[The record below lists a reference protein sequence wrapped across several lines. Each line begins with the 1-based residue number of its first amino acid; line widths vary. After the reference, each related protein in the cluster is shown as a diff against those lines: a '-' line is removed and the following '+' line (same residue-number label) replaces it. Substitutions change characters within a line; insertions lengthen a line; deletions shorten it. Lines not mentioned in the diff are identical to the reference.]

1 MTIFISKAE
10 SELEEIPHYLNSQ
23 NIKGVF
29 ESLIRFEPLS
39 FQINSPFEVIF
50 FPSIRSAKFVLDS
63 GQIDLSAC
71 ILACNGSQT
80 QKRLLDLGYSCDY
93 IAENAGDPDRV
104 AKDFSQWLGQKKVL
118 IPHSNLSALSV
129 TKYLN
134 PNQYSTIEV
143 YKTVDFS
150 MLIEPCDI
158 YVFSSPSN
166 IDSFFK
172 QNAIKAGSTIIV
184 WGNTSLNCL
193 QKYGHQADYKLE
205 EGTMVELFKV
215 LQKNINK

>member
-1 MTIFISKAE
+1 
-10 SELEEIPHYLNSQ
+10 
-23 NIKGVF
+23 
-29 ESLIRFEPLS
+29 
-39 FQINSPFEVIF
+39 
-50 FPSIRSAKFVLDS
+50 
-63 GQIDLSAC
+63 
-71 ILACNGSQT
+71 
-80 QKRLLDLGYSCDY
+80 
-93 IAENAGDPDRV
+93 
-104 AKDFSQWLGQKKVL
+104 
-118 IPHSNLSALSV
+118 LSV

-143 YKTVDFS
+143 YKTVDFP